1 MKSLPPQVWV
11 AIARFIPAL
20 CLKDMLSV
28 NRFFFNLAMDY
39 RYRQIS
45 FTYLNER
52 MVWLLLRLRDS
63 AIAQRVK
70 TLYIYPDF
78 LKRELYTNH
87 AQEDVKISSDV
98 LRHKILLKSGKC
110 GLPAKFIIEFMQD
123 VLSKLPNVSEYH
135 ITWTGLP
142 LTCLSNNPAQI
153 FSSIFASAPIRRL
166 TITIS
171 LENLSYLDAQV
182 FSRLSCLEEL
192 RMVLHSEI
200 PTSTVLPIP
209 ATPDLLMYSTTD
221 FLTFTSSSTTLA
233 SAINYVRNTLKTL
246 EIEIRGPSPLG
257 SFLPLIN
264 DIPNLEKLLVS
275 LPIDGDIQFDND
287 HSALSTFIDRH
298 SATLRV
304 LALRAEQPIF
314 SLGGRRGGSSSIT
327 SVNSDPD
334 PFFLDTRFQKSLQN
348 IRQTRLRS
356 LDLNTT
362 HIPIDTCLACIG
374 TFRSTLVSLSLTGQ
388 YQSLS
393 FIEEVLEELEV
404 ECDDG
409 RCGLRE
415 LRLRELRLGSVVL
428 TPNLMDLL
436 SEKAPRLEK
445 LCLLVKDVASSSS
458 PSPLSS
464 AAEDCC
470 GRREQQ
476 IESFFAEMSKRR
488 YREWQLKHIKLVLS
502 MPDVECWQSQVE
514 MVLGECI
521 PSIRTFA

>member
-11 AIARFIPAL
+11 AIAHFIPAL

-52 MVWLLLRLRDS
+52 MLWLLVRLRYFFLLSLLFFALTRTRDS

-78 LKRELYTNH
+78 LKRELYATH
-87 AQEDVKISSDV
+87 VEEDVKISSDV
-98 LRHKILLKSGKC
+98 LRHKLLKSGKC
-110 GLPAKFIIEFMQD
+110 GLPAKFILEFMQD

-182 FSRLSCLEEL
+182 FSRLSSLEEL

-233 SAINYVRNTLKTL
+233 SAISYVRNTLKTL

-257 SFLPLIN
+257 SFLPLID

-275 LPIDGDIQFDND
+275 LPIDGDIQFDNH

-298 SATLRV
+298 SATLRA
-304 LALRAEQPIF
+304 LALHAEQPIF
-314 SLGGRRGGSSSIT
+314 SSSRYRARIVTGSGMQGDRPRLALSPRSLRDILSDWSSFTFLKPTVKRHGNAWQDHETVNTHLCDGEHGEHQNIST
-327 SVNSDPD
+327 SVAV
-334 PFFLDTRFQKSLQN
+334 KS
-348 IRQTRLRS
+348 
-356 LDLNTT
+356 
-362 HIPIDTCLACIG
+362 
-374 TFRSTLVSLSLTGQ
+374 
-388 YQSLS
+388 YQHK
-393 FIEEVLEELEV
+393 
-404 ECDDG
+404 
-409 RCGLRE
+409 RYARE
-415 LRLRELRLGSVVL
+415 
-428 TPNLMDLL
+428 
-436 SEKAPRLEK
+436 PR
-445 LCLLVKDVASSSS
+445 
-458 PSPLSS
+458 
-464 AAEDCC
+464 
-470 GRREQQ
+470 
-476 IESFFAEMSKRR
+476 
-488 YREWQLKHIKLVLS
+488 
-502 MPDVECWQSQVE
+502 
-514 MVLGECI
+514 
-521 PSIRTFA
+521 

>member
-11 AIARFIPAL
+11 AIAHFIPAL

-52 MVWLLLRLRDS
+52 MLWLLVRLRYFFLLSLLFFALTRTRDS

-78 LKRELYTNH
+78 LKRELYATH
-87 AQEDVKISSDV
+87 VEEDVKISSDV
-98 LRHKILLKSGKC
+98 LRHKLLKSGKC
-110 GLPAKFIIEFMQD
+110 GLPAKFILEFMQD

-182 FSRLSCLEEL
+182 FSRLSSLEEL

-233 SAINYVRNTLKTL
+233 SAISYVRNTLKTL

-257 SFLPLIN
+257 SFLPLID

-275 LPIDGDIQFDND
+275 LPIDGDIQFDNH

-298 SATLRV
+298 SATLRA

-327 SVNSDPD
+327 SNNSDAD

-348 IRQTRLRS
+348 IRQTCLRS
-356 LDLNTT
+356 LDLNST

-404 ECDDG
+404 ERDDG
-409 RCGLRE
+409 RCGLK
-415 LRLRELRLGSVVL
+415 ELRLGSVVL

-436 SEKAPRLEK
+436 SEKAPKLEK

-464 AAEDCC
+464 PAEDCC

-476 IESFFAEMSKRR
+476 IVSLFVAR
-488 YREWQLKHIKLVLS
+488 I
-502 MPDVECWQSQVE
+502 
-514 MVLGECI
+514 
-521 PSIRTFA
+521 